1 MCVSNVQKII
11 TEEIKKKSS
20 NLIAENILQLLDGI
34 QFYIMFAI
42 NTTECNIVN
51 KEENGGILTF
61 I

>member
-1 MCVSNVQKII
+1 MCVKCLENNHWRD
-11 TEEIKKKSS
+11 KKKSS